1 MTKTGQ
7 IPIKRLSK
15 YVLVHFYYFSLYC
28 VLCPIYHPA
37 YIYFLKDDDT
47 YSIVI

>member
-7 IPIKRLSK
+7 KPIKRLSK
-15 YVLVHFYYFSLYC
+15 YVLEHFYYFSLCC
-28 VLCPIYHPA
+28 VLFSIIIQPISPPPES
-37 YIYFLKDDDT
+37 DVT

>member
-7 IPIKRLSK
+7 KPIKQLSK
-15 YVLVHFYYFSLYC
+15 YVLEHFYYFIMLCAFLY
-28 VLCPIYHPA
+28 YHPA
-37 YIYFLKDDDT
+37 YISPPESDVT